1 MESRKVNKE
10 ITYDL
15 APFNIDTTG
24 NHMPEDFNE
33 LWYKD
38 SVLNYWFSASW
49 QETGD
54 YDTRLSDIDLYCMY
68 LMISI

>member
-1 MESRKVNKE
+1 MSEEHENQVRFL
-10 ITYDL
+10 DL

-38 SVLNYWFSASW
+38 SVLNHWFSASW